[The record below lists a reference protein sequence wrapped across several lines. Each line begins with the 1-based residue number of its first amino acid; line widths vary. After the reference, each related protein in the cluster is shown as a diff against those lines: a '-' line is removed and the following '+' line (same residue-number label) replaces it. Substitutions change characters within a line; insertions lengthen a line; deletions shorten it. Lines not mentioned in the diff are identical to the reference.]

1 MSALKI
7 GDRQLNSDQIV
18 SALVQYKLLEPLVGQ
33 VLLDQVIEQVP
44 LSEKE
49 LVSALGGD
57 TQSEI
62 PDLQEFVAQWCQ
74 QMEVTPVYFKGV
86 ILRELRVQK
95 FKQLH
100 FAGQIEAEFL
110 RLKPEFDQ
118 VEFSLLQLTDLALA
132 QELYFHLRDDGADF
146 ETIARQYSEG
156 YSPGRSGGRVGPVS
170 MAELPPEV
178 VKLFRGGQGEQPMVC
193 APIKVGECFWIVRLE
208 KLIAARLTDEVRA
221 SLMARLYDRWLNSQ
235 VNTLMAQP
243 GAIQM
248 QQEPV

>member
-33 VLLDQVIEQVP
+33 VLLDGAIEQVP
-44 LSEKE
+44 LSEQE
-49 LVSALGGD
+49 LFSALGGD
-57 TQSEI
+57 THAEM
-62 PDLQEFVAQWCQ
+62 PNLQEFVGQWCQ
-74 QMEVTPVYFKGV
+74 QMEITPVYFKGV

-95 FKQLH
+95 FKQTY
-100 FAGQIEAEFL
+100 FANQIEAEFI

-118 VEFSLLQLTDLALA
+118 VEFSLLQLADLSLA

-146 ETIARQYSEG
+146 ETLARQYG
-156 YSPGRSGGRVGPVS
+156 QGRPGGRLGPMA

-178 VKLFRGGQGEQPMVC
+178 ANLFRGGQTTVC
-193 APIKVGECFWIVRLE
+193 TPIKVGEFFWIVRLE
-208 KLIAARLTDEVRA
+208 KLIAARLTEAVRA
-221 SLMARLYDRWLNSQ
+221 SLMTRLYDRWLNAQ
-235 VNTLMAQP
+235 VNTLMSQP

-248 QQEPV
+248 QPSDQIQQSEPV

>member
-44 LSEKE
+44 LSEQE

-62 PDLQEFVAQWCQ
+62 PDLQEFVKQWCQ
-74 QMEVTPVYFKGV
+74 RMEITPVYFKGV

-95 FKQLH
+95 FKQIH

-118 VEFSLLQLTDLALA
+118 VEFSLVQLTDFSLA

-146 ETIARQYSEG
+146 AAIARQYSQ
-156 YSPGRSGGRVGPVS
+156 GRGGRVGPVALS
-170 MAELPPEV
+170 ELPPDV
-178 VKLFRGGQGEQPMVC
+178 VNLFRGGQTAVC

-208 KLIAARLTDEVRA
+208 KMIAARLTEAVRA
-221 SLMARLYDRWLNSQ
+221 SLMARLYDRWLSSQ

-248 QQEPV
+248 QQESV

>member
-74 QMEVTPVYFKGV
+74 QRAVTPVYFKGV

-100 FAGQIEAEFL
+100 FAKQIEAEFL

-146 ETIARQYSEG
+146 EAIARQYSEG

-178 VKLFRGGQGEQPMVC
+178 VKWFRGRQTAVC

-208 KLIAARLTDEVRA
+208 KLIAARLTDAVRA
-221 SLMARLYDRWLNSQ
+221 SLMARLYDRWLHAQ